1 MNDVLEKV
9 TRAIKSINP
18 SAEFVLRDS
27 SDDVNIDN
35 DTFTIEWHVGTP
47 ISKADVKTEMDK
59 L

>member
-18 SAEFVLRDS
+18 TAEFVLRDS
-27 SDDVNIDN
+27 NDDVNIDN

-47 ISKADVKTEMDK
+47 ISKADIKTEMDK